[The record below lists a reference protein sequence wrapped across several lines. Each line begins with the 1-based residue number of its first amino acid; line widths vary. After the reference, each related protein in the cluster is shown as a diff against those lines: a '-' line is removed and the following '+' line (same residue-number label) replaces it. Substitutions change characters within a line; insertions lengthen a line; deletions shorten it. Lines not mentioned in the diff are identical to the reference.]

1 MILEENKIVDQAQQV
16 MEKLCAL
23 AKENCE
29 KKFNKYKKGNRKYTQ
44 DDVKKYV
51 RENWTSELVTTSQ
64 IRKFLTAVNTMTEKV
79 NAYKLEK
86 TDDYDT
92 LPVELQAQIKY
103 LKVKLAYQIG
113 RNRSKWGNPVEDFE
127 KEAGLMS
134 LIDGIKSSTKEY
146 EKFAHYIEALVA
158 FHKFYGG
165 KD

>member
-1 MILEENKIVDQAQQV
+1 MLEENKIVDQAQQV

-23 AKENCE
+23 AKENRE

-64 IRKFLTAVNTMTEKV
+64 IRKFLTAVNTVTEKV

-127 KEAGLMS
+127 KEARLMS
-134 LIDGIKSSTKEY
+134 LIDGIKSGTKEY

>member
-1 MILEENKIVDQAQQV
+1 MLEENQIVDRAQKV
-16 MEKLCAL
+16 MEILSRQK
-23 AKENCE
+23 NM
-29 KKFNKYKKGNRKYTQ
+29 
-44 DDVKKYV
+44 
-51 RENWTSELVTTSQ
+51 VTTSQ
-64 IRKFLTAVNTMTEKV
+64 IRKFLTAINTVTEKV
-79 NAYKLEK
+79 NAYKLENMEK
-86 TDDYDT
+86 GDT
-92 LPVELQAQIKY
+92 LPIELQAQIKY

-127 KEAGLMS
+127 KGAGLIS

>member
-1 MILEENKIVDQAQQV
+1 MLEENKIVDQAQQV

-64 IRKFLTAVNTMTEKV
+64 IRKFLTAVNTVTEKV

-127 KEAGLMS
+127 KEAGLIS

>member
-1 MILEENKIVDQAQQV
+1 MLEENKIVDQAQQV

-64 IRKFLTAVNTMTEKV
+64 IRKFLTAVNTVTEKV